1 MSFNR
6 LERADLNS
14 LKAFLDTESVS
25 TGASNLLLHSADQ
38 AHHKG
43 YLPEA
48 VVWPKTTR
56 EVSAVLKMADDRKIP
71 VTPWGAGTSLEGNCV
86 PVKGGI
92 VLDFQQMNRILAIR
106 EKDFQVDVQAGVT
119 YKDMN
124 QELARFGLFFPP
136 DPGANAT
143 IGGMVANNA
152 SGIRTIKY
160 GSTKDNVLKLTAVLA
175 GGQILY
181 AGSRSHK
188 SSSGYD
194 LVRLLT
200 GSEGTLA
207 LITEITLKLTG
218 IPEYFSA
225 AVSTFD
231 TVKNAADAVYD
242 IMAYGLV
249 PAALEMLDAEA
260 VGYVKK
266 GGDIQLDENP
276 TLFIEFTGS
285 NADSLKA
292 EVKLAQEICGSNGS
306 LDFQSGV
313 GREQR
318 NRLWDARHRFGESLI
333 RSHPGRDVLI
343 MDTAVPLSEFSGMV
357 DFATRTADA
366 FGLRNCVSAHAGDGN
381 LHLNIIGDMGDAQ
394 FVERL
399 NVAYEKIV
407 SYSISVGGTAT
418 GEHGVGIGKRKFMRR
433 EHARG
438 IDVMR
443 GIKKYLDPNGI
454 LNPGKIF
461 PNEAY

>member
-1 MSFNR
+1 MFP
-6 LERADLNS
+6 
-14 LKAFLDTESVS
+14 
-25 TGASNLLLHSADQ
+25 GLH
-38 AHHKG
+38 
-43 YLPEA
+43 
-48 VVWPKTTR
+48 
-56 EVSAVLKMADDRKIP
+56 
-71 VTPWGAGTSLEGNCV
+71 
-86 PVKGGI
+86 
-92 VLDFQQMNRILAIR
+92 
-106 EKDFQVDVQAGVT
+106 
-119 YKDMN
+119 
-124 QELARFGLFFPP
+124 
-136 DPGANAT
+136 
-143 IGGMVANNA
+143 
-152 SGIRTIKY
+152 
-160 GSTKDNVLKLTAVLA
+160 
-175 GGQILY
+175 
-181 AGSRSHK
+181 
-188 SSSGYD
+188 
-194 LVRLLT
+194 
-200 GSEGTLA
+200 
-207 LITEITLKLTG
+207 
-218 IPEYFSA
+218 
-225 AVSTFD
+225 
-231 TVKNAADAVYD
+231 
-242 IMAYGLV
+242 
-249 PAALEMLDAEA
+249 
-260 VGYVKK
+260 VKK